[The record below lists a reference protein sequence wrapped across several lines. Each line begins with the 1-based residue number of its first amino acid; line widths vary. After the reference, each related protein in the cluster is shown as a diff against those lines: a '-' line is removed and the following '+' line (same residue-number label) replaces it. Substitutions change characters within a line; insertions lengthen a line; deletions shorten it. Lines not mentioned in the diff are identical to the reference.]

1 MVKRISTSQLKSKL
15 RQAEQK
21 QRKAINDYNR
31 AVKNS
36 IHRLRKV

>member
-31 AVKNS
+31 GC
-36 IHRLRKV
+36 